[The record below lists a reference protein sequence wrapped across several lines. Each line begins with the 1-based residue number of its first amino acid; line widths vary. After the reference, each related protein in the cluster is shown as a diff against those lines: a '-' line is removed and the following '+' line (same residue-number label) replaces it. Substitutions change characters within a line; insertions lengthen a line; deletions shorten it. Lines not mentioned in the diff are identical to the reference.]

1 MKSLLQMWTCSLL
14 SLLPMGDTFMVQWV
28 YAPEEHF
35 LLLDCG
41 RSLGVGQGLIVEWRH
56 GATRVKATEHRRGQ
70 SQLDGSKHQ
79 LFPNGTLYI
88 GDLEETDSGLYY
100 CNSNLTAKVTVLTA
114 RNVVVYEGGTLYL
127 SCKPYGKSKQRWS
140 YRRSPEARREF
151 ISSWFKNGTLR
162 KEREDLDGRVVQ
174 TYDHLRLLRLQPA
187 DSGLYLCNGN
197 DIAHVTVRHTESTET
212 IPQMSQYVTLI
223 AVLAVFLP
231 AVVVVLLLYVSFRL
245 KIRNRKKEAATK
257 KQETT
262 NLQLQK
268 MSGEDPSRSCSDEE
282 HSNSL
287 TDHSEI
293 QYASLGRQNWR
304 PRGWSQDNRQQ
315 VIYSTLLLT
324 PASSV
329 PHKSDNLRL

>member
-315 VIYSTLLLT
+315 IYKQ
-324 PASSV
+324 
-329 PHKSDNLRL
+329 KSK